1 MSISYLLSILD
12 LYTMKEKNS
21 SLIIEVL
28 NNEDL
33 VKVNFCYTNDTFN
46 KTFVK
51 VSKDVF
57 FTNLKFI
64 MEKIEPNL
72 EVLNESLFNNNLDL
86 NYEVIFKNKRKISFL
101 KFNKEEIQKIQAN
114 LNIIK
119 ESSEDEKVISFY
131 DEQLNKNKNISVK
144 LSLSMGFS
152 NYMILFISAIWFL
165 DILMIALLVFKLFIK

>member
-33 VKVNFCYTNDTFN
+33 VKVNFCYTGDTSN

-64 MEKIEPNL
+64 MEKLEPNL
-72 EVLNESLFNNNLDL
+72 EVLNENLLNN

-101 KFNKEEIQKIQAN
+101 KFSKEEIQKIRAN
-114 LNIIK
+114 LNIV
-119 ESSEDEKVISFY
+119 EEKVEDKKETNFY
-131 DEQLNKNKNISVK
+131 DEQFLKNKNASLKI
-144 LSLSMGFS
+144 SLSMGFS
-152 NYMILFISAIWFL
+152 NYMVLFISAIWFL

>member
-12 LYTMKEKNS
+12 LYTMKEKNN

-33 VKVNFCYTNDTFN
+33 VKVNFCYTGDTSN

-72 EVLNESLFNNNLDL
+72 EVLNENLLNN

-101 KFNKEEIQKIQAN
+101 RFSKEEIQKIRAN
-114 LNIIK
+114 LNIV
-119 ESSEDEKVISFY
+119 EEKVEDKKETNFY
-131 DEQLNKNKNISVK
+131 DEQFLKNKNTSLKI
-144 LSLSMGFS
+144 SLSMGFS
-152 NYMILFISAIWFL
+152 NYMVLFISAIWFL

>member
-51 VSKDVF
+51 ISKDVF

-72 EVLNESLFNNNLDL
+72 EVLNENLLNN

-101 KFNKEEIQKIQAN
+101 RFFLKFTKEEIQKIQAN

-119 ESSEDEKVISFY
+119 EPSKDEKVISFY
-131 DEQLNKNKNISVK
+131 DEQLNKNKNISLK

>member
-12 LYTMKEKNS
+12 LYTMKEKNN

-51 VSKDVF
+51 ISKDVF

-72 EVLNESLFNNNLDL
+72 DVLNESLFNNNLDL

-101 KFNKEEIQKIQAN
+101 KFTNEEIQKIQAN

-119 ESSEDEKVISFY
+119 EPSENIEVISFY
-131 DEQLNKNKNISVK
+131 DEQFNKNKSFK

-152 NYMILFISAIWFL
+152 SYMILFISSIWFL
-165 DILMIALLVFKLFIK
+165 DILMLALFVFKLFIK

>member
-12 LYTMKEKNS
+12 LYTMKEKNN

-33 VKVNFCYTNDTFN
+33 VKVNFCYTGDTSN

-64 MEKIEPNL
+64 MEKLEPNL
-72 EVLNESLFNNNLDL
+72 EVLNENLLNN

-101 KFNKEEIQKIQAN
+101 KFSKEEIQKIRAN
-114 LNIIK
+114 LNIV
-119 ESSEDEKVISFY
+119 EEKVEDKKETNFY
-131 DEQLNKNKNISVK
+131 DEQFLKNKNTSLKI
-144 LSLSMGFS
+144 SLSMGFS

>member
-12 LYTMKEKNS
+12 LYTMKEKNN

-51 VSKDVF
+51 VSKDVL
-57 FTNLKFI
+57 FTNLKFL
-64 MEKIEPNL
+64 MEKIEPSL
-72 EVLNESLFNNNLDL
+72 EVLNEKLLNN

-101 KFNKEEIQKIQAN
+101 KFTNEEIQKIQAN

-119 ESSEDEKVISFY
+119 EPSENIEVISFY
-131 DEQLNKNKNISVK
+131 DEQFNKNKSFK

-152 NYMILFISAIWFL
+152 SYMILFISSIWFL
-165 DILMIALLVFKLFIK
+165 DILILALFVFKLFIK

>member
-33 VKVNFCYTNDTFN
+33 VKVNFCYTGDTSN

-64 MEKIEPNL
+64 MEKLEPNL
-72 EVLNESLFNNNLDL
+72 EVLNENLLNN

-101 KFNKEEIQKIQAN
+101 KFSKEEIQKIRAN
-114 LNIIK
+114 LNIVEEKIDDKK
-119 ESSEDEKVISFY
+119 ETNFY
-131 DEQLNKNKNISVK
+131 DEQFLKNKNTSLKI
-144 LSLSMGFS
+144 SLSMGFS

>member
-51 VSKDVF
+51 VSKDVL
-57 FTNLKFI
+57 FTNLKFL
-64 MEKIEPNL
+64 MEKIEPSL
-72 EVLNESLFNNNLDL
+72 EVLNEKLLNN

-101 KFNKEEIQKIQAN
+101 KFSKEEIQKIRAN
-114 LNIIK
+114 LNIV
-119 ESSEDEKVISFY
+119 EEKVEDKKETNFY
-131 DEQLNKNKNISVK
+131 DEQFLKNKNASLKI
-144 LSLSMGFS
+144 SLSMGFS
-152 NYMILFISAIWFL
+152 NYMVLFISAIWFL

>member
-51 VSKDVF
+51 VSKDVL
-57 FTNLKFI
+57 FTNLKFL
-64 MEKIEPNL
+64 MEKIEPSL
-72 EVLNESLFNNNLDL
+72 EVLNEKLLNN

-101 KFNKEEIQKIQAN
+101 KFTNEEIQKIQAN

-119 ESSEDEKVISFY
+119 EPSENIEVISFY
-131 DEQLNKNKNISVK
+131 DEQFNKNKSFK

-152 NYMILFISAIWFL
+152 SYMILFISSIWFL
-165 DILMIALLVFKLFIK
+165 DILMLALFVFKLFIK

>member
-33 VKVNFCYTNDTFN
+33 VKVNFCYTGDTSN

-64 MEKIEPNL
+64 VEKLEPNL
-72 EVLNESLFNNNLDL
+72 EVLNENLLNN

-101 KFNKEEIQKIQAN
+101 KFSKEEIQKIRAN
-114 LNIIK
+114 LNIV
-119 ESSEDEKVISFY
+119 EEKVEDKKETNFY
-131 DEQLNKNKNISVK
+131 DEQFLKNKNTSLKI
-144 LSLSMGFS
+144 SLSMGFS
-152 NYMILFISAIWFL
+152 NYMVLFISAIWFL

>member
-12 LYTMKEKNS
+12 LYTMKEKNN

-33 VKVNFCYTNDTFN
+33 VKVNFCYTGDTSN

-64 MEKIEPNL
+64 VEKLEPNL
-72 EVLNESLFNNNLDL
+72 EVLNENLLNN

-101 KFNKEEIQKIQAN
+101 KFSKEEIQKIRAN
-114 LNIIK
+114 LNIVEEKIDDKK
-119 ESSEDEKVISFY
+119 ETNFY
-131 DEQLNKNKNISVK
+131 DEQFLKNKNTSLKI
-144 LSLSMGFS
+144 SLSMGFS

>member
-33 VKVNFCYTNDTFN
+33 VKVNFCYTGDTSN

-64 MEKIEPNL
+64 MEKLEPNL
-72 EVLNESLFNNNLDL
+72 EVLNENLLNN

-101 KFNKEEIQKIQAN
+101 KFSKEEIQKIRAN
-114 LNIIK
+114 LNIV
-119 ESSEDEKVISFY
+119 EEKVEDKKETNFY
-131 DEQLNKNKNISVK
+131 DEQFLKNKNTSLKI
-144 LSLSMGFS
+144 SLSMGFS

>member
-12 LYTMKEKNS
+12 LYTMKEKNN

-33 VKVNFCYTNDTFN
+33 VKVNFCYTGDTSN

-51 VSKDVF
+51 VSKNIF

-64 MEKIEPNL
+64 MEKLESNL
-72 EVLNESLFNNNLDL
+72 EVLNENLLNN

-101 KFNKEEIQKIQAN
+101 RFSKEEIQKIRAN
-114 LNIIK
+114 LNIVEEKIDDKK
-119 ESSEDEKVISFY
+119 ETNFY
-131 DEQLNKNKNISVK
+131 DEQFLKNKNTSLKI
-144 LSLSMGFS
+144 SLSMGFS
-152 NYMILFISAIWFL
+152 NYMVLFISAIWFL

>member
-1 MSISYLLSILD
+1 
-12 LYTMKEKNS
+12 MKEKNS

-33 VKVNFCYTNDTFN
+33 LKVNFCYTGDTSN

-57 FTNLKFI
+57 FANLKFI
-64 MEKIEPNL
+64 VEKLEPNL
-72 EVLNESLFNNNLDL
+72 EVLNENLLNN

-101 KFNKEEIQKIQAN
+101 KFSKEEIQKIRAN
-114 LNIIK
+114 LNIVEEKIDDKK
-119 ESSEDEKVISFY
+119 ETNFY
-131 DEQLNKNKNISVK
+131 DEQFLKNKNTSLKI
-144 LSLSMGFS
+144 SLSMGFS

>member
-12 LYTMKEKNS
+12 LYTMKEKNN

-33 VKVNFCYTNDTFN
+33 VKVNFCYTGDTSN

-64 MEKIEPNL
+64 MEKLEPNL
-72 EVLNESLFNNNLDL
+72 EVLNENLLNN

-101 KFNKEEIQKIQAN
+101 KFSKEEIQKIRAN
-114 LNIIK
+114 LNIV
-119 ESSEDEKVISFY
+119 EEKVEDKKETNFY
-131 DEQLNKNKNISVK
+131 DEQFLKNKNTSLKI
-144 LSLSMGFS
+144 SLSMGFF
-152 NYMILFISAIWFL
+152 NYMVLFISAIWFL

>member
-12 LYTMKEKNS
+12 LYTMKEKNN

-33 VKVNFCYTNDTFN
+33 VKVNFCYTGDTSN

-64 MEKIEPNL
+64 VEKLEPNL
-72 EVLNESLFNNNLDL
+72 EVLNENLLNN

-101 KFNKEEIQKIQAN
+101 KFSKEEIQKIRAN
-114 LNIIK
+114 LNIVEEKIDDKK
-119 ESSEDEKVISFY
+119 ETNFY
-131 DEQLNKNKNISVK
+131 DEQFLKNKNTSLKI
-144 LSLSMGFS
+144 SLSMGFS
-152 NYMILFISAIWFL
+152 NYMVLFISAIWFL

>member
-33 VKVNFCYTNDTFN
+33 VKVNFCYTGDTSN

-64 MEKIEPNL
+64 MEKLEPNL
-72 EVLNESLFNNNLDL
+72 EVLNENLLNN

-101 KFNKEEIQKIQAN
+101 KFSKEEIQKIRAN
-114 LNIIK
+114 LNIVEEKIDDKK
-119 ESSEDEKVISFY
+119 ETNFY
-131 DEQLNKNKNISVK
+131 DEQFLKNKNTSLKI
-144 LSLSMGFS
+144 SLSMGFS
-152 NYMILFISAIWFL
+152 NYMVLFISAIWFL

>member
-1 MSISYLLSILD
+1 
-12 LYTMKEKNS
+12 MKEKNS

-51 VSKDVF
+51 VSKDVL
-57 FTNLKFI
+57 FTNLKFL
-64 MEKIEPNL
+64 MEKIEPSL
-72 EVLNESLFNNNLDL
+72 EVLNEKLLNN

-101 KFNKEEIQKIQAN
+101 KFTNEEIQKIQAN

-119 ESSEDEKVISFY
+119 EPSENIEVISFY
-131 DEQLNKNKNISVK
+131 DEQFNKNKSFK

-152 NYMILFISAIWFL
+152 SYMILFISSIWFL
-165 DILMIALLVFKLFIK
+165 DILMLALFVFKLFIK

>member
-51 VSKDVF
+51 VSKDVL
-57 FTNLKFI
+57 FTNLKFL
-64 MEKIEPNL
+64 MEKIEPSL
-72 EVLNESLFNNNLDL
+72 EVLNEKLLNN

-119 ESSEDEKVISFY
+119 EPSENIEVISFY
-131 DEQLNKNKNISVK
+131 DEQFNKNKSFK

-152 NYMILFISAIWFL
+152 SYMILFISSIWFL
-165 DILMIALLVFKLFIK
+165 DILMLALFVFKLFIK

>member
-12 LYTMKEKNS
+12 LYTMKEKNN

-33 VKVNFCYTNDTFN
+33 VKVNFCYTGDTSN

-64 MEKIEPNL
+64 MEKLEPNL
-72 EVLNESLFNNNLDL
+72 EVLNENLLNN

-101 KFNKEEIQKIQAN
+101 KFSKEEIQKIRAN
-114 LNIIK
+114 LNIVEEKIDDKK
-119 ESSEDEKVISFY
+119 ETNFY
-131 DEQLNKNKNISVK
+131 DEQFLKNKNTSLKI
-144 LSLSMGFS
+144 SLSMGFS

>member
-12 LYTMKEKNS
+12 LYTMKEKNN

-51 VSKDVF
+51 VSKDVL
-57 FTNLKFI
+57 FTNLKFL
-64 MEKIEPNL
+64 MEKIEPSL
-72 EVLNESLFNNNLDL
+72 EVLNEKLLNN

-101 KFNKEEIQKIQAN
+101 K
-114 LNIIK
+114 
-119 ESSEDEKVISFY
+119 
-131 DEQLNKNKNISVK
+131 
-144 LSLSMGFS
+144 
-152 NYMILFISAIWFL
+152 
-165 DILMIALLVFKLFIK
+165 LL

>member
-33 VKVNFCYTNDTFN
+33 VKVNFCYTGDTSN

-64 MEKIEPNL
+64 MEKLEPNL
-72 EVLNESLFNNNLDL
+72 EVLNENLLNN

-101 KFNKEEIQKIQAN
+101 KFSKEEIQKIRAN
-114 LNIIK
+114 LNIV
-119 ESSEDEKVISFY
+119 EEKVEDKKETNFY
-131 DEQLNKNKNISVK
+131 DEQFLKNKNTSLKI
-144 LSLSMGFS
+144 SLSMGFS
-152 NYMILFISAIWFL
+152 NYMVLFISAIWFL

>member
-12 LYTMKEKNS
+12 LYTMKEKNN

-33 VKVNFCYTNDTFN
+33 VKVNFCYTGDTSN

-64 MEKIEPNL
+64 VEKLEPNL
-72 EVLNESLFNNNLDL
+72 EVLNENLLNN

-101 KFNKEEIQKIQAN
+101 RFSKEEIQKIRAN
-114 LNIIK
+114 LNIV
-119 ESSEDEKVISFY
+119 EEKVEDKKETNFY
-131 DEQLNKNKNISVK
+131 DEQFLKNKNTSLKI
-144 LSLSMGFS
+144 SLSMGFS
-152 NYMILFISAIWFL
+152 NYMVLFISAIWFL

>member
-12 LYTMKEKNS
+12 LYTMKEKNN

-51 VSKDVF
+51 VSKDVL
-57 FTNLKFI
+57 FTNLKFL
-64 MEKIEPNL
+64 MEKIEPSL
-72 EVLNESLFNNNLDL
+72 EVLNEKLLNN

-101 KFNKEEIQKIQAN
+101 KFTNEEIQKIQAN

-119 ESSEDEKVISFY
+119 EPSENIEVISFY
-131 DEQLNKNKNISVK
+131 DEQFNKNKSFK

-152 NYMILFISAIWFL
+152 SYMILFISSIWFL
-165 DILMIALLVFKLFIK
+165 DILMLALFVFKLFIK

>member
-33 VKVNFCYTNDTFN
+33 VKVNFCYTGDTSN

-64 MEKIEPNL
+64 MEKLEPNL
-72 EVLNESLFNNNLDL
+72 EVL
-86 NYEVIFKNKRKISFL
+86 RKFT
-101 KFNKEEIQKIQAN
+101 
-114 LNIIK
+114 
-119 ESSEDEKVISFY
+119 
-131 DEQLNKNKNISVK
+131 
-144 LSLSMGFS
+144 
-152 NYMILFISAIWFL
+152 
-165 DILMIALLVFKLFIK
+165 

>member
-51 VSKDVF
+51 VSKDVL
-57 FTNLKFI
+57 FTNLKFL
-64 MEKIEPNL
+64 MEKIEPSL
-72 EVLNESLFNNNLDL
+72 EVLNEKLLNN

-101 KFNKEEIQKIQAN
+101 KFTNEEIQKIQAN

-119 ESSEDEKVISFY
+119 EPSENIEVISFY
-131 DEQLNKNKNISVK
+131 DEQFNKNKSFK
-144 LSLSMGFS
+144 LSLSMGFYS
-152 NYMILFISAIWFL
+152 YMILFISSIWFL
-165 DILMIALLVFKLFIK
+165 DILMLALFVFKLFIK

>member
-33 VKVNFCYTNDTFN
+33 VKVNFCYTGDTSN

-64 MEKIEPNL
+64 VEKLEPNL
-72 EVLNESLFNNNLDL
+72 EVLNENLLNN

-101 KFNKEEIQKIQAN
+101 KFSKEEIQKIRAN
-114 LNIIK
+114 LNIVEEKIDDKK
-119 ESSEDEKVISFY
+119 ETNFY
-131 DEQLNKNKNISVK
+131 DEQFLKNKNTSLKI
-144 LSLSMGFS
+144 SLSMGFS

>member
-33 VKVNFCYTNDTFN
+33 VKVNFCYTGDTSN

-64 MEKIEPNL
+64 VEKLEPNL
-72 EVLNESLFNNNLDL
+72 EVLNENLLNN

-101 KFNKEEIQKIQAN
+101 KFSKEEIQKIRAN
-114 LNIIK
+114 LNIVEEKIDDKK
-119 ESSEDEKVISFY
+119 ETNFY
-131 DEQLNKNKNISVK
+131 DEQFLKNKNTSLKI
-144 LSLSMGFS
+144 SLSMGFS
-152 NYMILFISAIWFL
+152 NYMVLFISAIWFL

>member
-51 VSKDVF
+51 VSKDVL
-57 FTNLKFI
+57 FTNLKFL
-64 MEKIEPNL
+64 MEKIEPSL
-72 EVLNESLFNNNLDL
+72 EVLNEKLLNN

-101 KFNKEEIQKIQAN
+101 KFTNEEIQKIQAN

-119 ESSEDEKVISFY
+119 EPSKDEKVISFY
-131 DEQLNKNKNISVK
+131 DEQLNKNKNISLK